1 MAEATDGTEGA
12 PGAETEADLVAALP
26 PQNRPRASIV
36 SSQYWTW
43 IQLLEDNDPR
53 SEEGKEEYIWIPS
66 AHVQEFS
73 SSTRDAKCSKSCETN
88 EFIWEFDGYKTSTT
102 AQ

>member
-53 SEEGKEEYIWIPS
+53 RLRLVSTKRNRNNHTHFCTFCDATIWNN
-66 AHVQEFS
+66 V
-73 SSTRDAKCSKSCETN
+73 
-88 EFIWEFDGYKTSTT
+88 
-102 AQ
+102 